1 MSRYDDPSWNE
12 EQPKTPNQPPF
23 PTQPAHPS
31 DNTNAYSF
39 APTAANLSE
48 QQPRATGKTSLQ
60 DPPRHFQHILRQ
72 VLLTLALV
80 VLAFWGGWFAHQYF
94 RQTFDLGDSSR
105 SYAQLI
111 QEAWTDIDQNYVDRK
126 AVDYKKM
133 SYAAINAMVQTLG
146 DTGHSRYMDQK
157 TAQTEN
163 QQLSGKLTG
172 IGISLRQDQTT
183 KQLIVGAT
191 LPDTP
196 AEKAG
201 LKAGDIIKTINGTDM
216 TGKDIDTASG
226 LIRGPAGTTV
236 TLVIQRPAENQTHT
250 FTITR
255 AEIQVHN
262 VIMHYIPESHIADI
276 QVVQFATGVSADVRK
291 AVSDAKSMGATK
303 IILDLRTNPG
313 GYLNEATSMS
323 SLFLKSGNVLLEQD
337 STGKHTAHPVNGNP
351 IDTTSPMVILVNR
364 NTASAAEIVTGA
376 LKENNRAIVIG
387 ETTFG
392 TGTVLEPFQLAD
404 GSVLYLGTHEW
415 LTPNG
420 HFIRQVAND
429 PNSGGIKPNIE
440 IHQDPDKPIIS
451 ANDANLSNMTQQ
463 QILDSN
469 DAQLIAAIQYLNKQ
483 K

>member
-1 MSRYDDPSWNE
+1 
-12 EQPKTPNQPPF
+12 
-23 PTQPAHPS
+23 
-31 DNTNAYSF
+31 
-39 APTAANLSE
+39 
-48 QQPRATGKTSLQ
+48 
-60 DPPRHFQHILRQ
+60 
-72 VLLTLALV
+72 LLTLVLV

-94 RQTFDLGDSSR
+94 RQTFELSNPSR
-105 SYAQLI
+105 SYSELI
-111 QEAWTDIDQNYVDRK
+111 QEAWTDIDKNYVDRK

-133 SYAAINAMVQTLG
+133 SYAAINAMMQTLG
-146 DTGHSRYMDQK
+146 DTGHSRFMDQQ

-172 IGISLRQDQTT
+172 IGISLRQDKTT
-183 KQLIVGAT
+183 KQLFVGAT
-191 LPDTP
+191 IPDTP

-201 LKAGDIIKTINGTDM
+201 LKSGDIIKAINGADM

-226 LIRGPAGTTV
+226 LIRGPAGTNV
-236 TLVIQRPAENQTHT
+236 TLLIQRPGENQTRT

-255 AEIQVHN
+255 AEFQVQN

-276 QVVQFATGVSADVRK
+276 QVVQFATSVSGDVRK
-291 AVSDAKSMGATK
+291 AINDAKSMGATK
-303 IILDLRTNPG
+303 IILDLRDNPG
-313 GYLNEATSMS
+313 GYLNEATNMS

-337 STGKHTAHPVNGNP
+337 STGKRTAHPTNGNP
-351 IDTTSPMVILVNR
+351 TDTTSPMVILVNR

-392 TGTVLEPFQLAD
+392 TGTVLEPFTLAD
-404 GSVLYLGTHEW
+404 GSVLFLGTHEW
-415 LTPNG
+415 LTPDG

-440 IHQDPDKPIIS
+440 IHQDPTKPIIT
-451 ANDANLSNMTQQ
+451 ANDANQSNLSQQ
-463 QILDSN
+463 QILDSD
-469 DAQLIAAIQYLNKQ
+469 DAQLVAAIQYLNKQ